1 MTRSELLHLLAGVA
15 ALLAVSGVAL
25 RLGRVRLGLAPYVA
39 VVRGGL
45 QLTVV
50 ALALSGA
57 LTHPLAVAVVL
68 AVMLTTATRTA
79 TQRLVGLHRP
89 GRAVVVACTLGAS
102 VALALVFLVGVLP
115 FQARYVVALG
125 GIIIGNTMTGATLAG
140 RALRAGLLSRR
151 EEVEAWL
158 SLGATPRQ
166 AVADVARTAAGE
178 SLVPSLD
185 QTRTTGLVTLPGA
198 FIGALLGGADPG
210 QAARFQLVVLAG
222 IIASQS
228 VVAVVLVHLLGA
240 PTRFPTDPAAAPA
253 PVGGWARG
261 RALLTGRV

>member
-1 MTRSELLHLLAGVA
+1 VTRSELVHLLGGVV
-15 ALLAVSGVAL
+15 ALLAVCGLAL
-25 RLGRVRLGLAPYVA
+25 RLGGVRLGLAPYVA
-39 VVRGGL
+39 VLRGGL
-45 QLTVV
+45 QLAVV

-57 LTHPLAVAVVL
+57 LTHPLAVAAVL
-68 AVMLTTATRTA
+68 LVMLATATRTA
-79 TQRLVGLHRP
+79 TGRLVGLERP
-89 GRAVVVACTLGAS
+89 GRAVVTACSLGAS
-102 VALALVFLVGVLP
+102 VALGIVFAVGVLP

-125 GIIIGNTMTGATLAG
+125 GILIGNTMTGATLAG
-140 RALRAGLLSRR
+140 RALRAGLLARR

-222 IIASQS
+222 ILASQS

-240 PTRFPTDPAAAPA
+240 PRQFPADPATAAPA
-253 PVGGWARG
+253 TGGWARG
-261 RALLTGRV
+261 RALLTGRP